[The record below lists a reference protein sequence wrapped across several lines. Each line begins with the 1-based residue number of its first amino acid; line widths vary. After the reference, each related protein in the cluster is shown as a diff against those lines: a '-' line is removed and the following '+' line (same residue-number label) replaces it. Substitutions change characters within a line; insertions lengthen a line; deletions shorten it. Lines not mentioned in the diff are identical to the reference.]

1 MQRLVPFNGPTKDYG
16 LQDIL
21 EGYITNSAI
30 EDWKLYDVF
39 EGVDPRKRQ
48 ALAVVLLV
56 RVRGFS
62 ECASQNFFLEFTRS
76 PLIKYI
82 CRNK

>member
-21 EGYITNSAI
+21 KGYITNSAI
-30 EDWKLYDVF
+30 EDWKFYDVF
-39 EGVDPRKRQ
+39 EGVYPRKRQ

-56 RVRGFS
+56 ILLIYYYDKSDSDYIYCRLKDNQL
-62 ECASQNFFLEFTRS
+62 SQ
-76 PLIKYI
+76 IA
-82 CRNK
+82 

>member
-21 EGYITNSAI
+21 ESYITNSAI
-30 EDWKLYDVF
+30 EDWKFYDVF

-48 ALAVVLLV
+48 ALAVV
-56 RVRGFS
+56 
-62 ECASQNFFLEFTRS
+62 
-76 PLIKYI
+76 
-82 CRNK
+82 